1 MKQNSNVPAFLTKL
15 WTLVEDSDTNEFIC
29 WSQEGNSFLVL
40 DEQRFAKEILPKFF
54 KHNNMA
60 SFVRQL
66 NMYGFRKVMH
76 IDTGIVKQER
86 DGPVEFQHPFFKHG
100 QDDLLENIKRKV
112 SSARPEDSKIRQ
124 EDLSKIL
131 LSVQNIH
138 GKQESMDSRLATL
151 KRPLLMNS
159 NGKKPKFIHPIFD
172 EPVEHSK
179 GSVNG
184 LSGLKNSSDISDDVI
199 ICDVTD
205 EDTEIIDETSRT
217 LDQTDVEIV
226 EVNCLDDTTVEESTE
241 CREAVGVLRMECEET
256 PKSTGDAPLTSSA
269 LQINK
274 SPALS
279 LEDPVKM
286 MDSILNENGAISQN
300 INLLGKVELMD
311 YLDSI
316 DCSLEDFQAML
327 YGKQFVDSDVVE
339 ETGQSKENTD
349 QSTRGGKSDGSNTVS
364 AADKQLI
371 QYTTCPLLAFLD
383 GCTPLAP
390 ETEQSSSDL
399 NDTLLE
405 HTSGD
410 LLEPSLEPE
419 EPSHGAL
426 IHLEPLAQEEEPVR
440 SSLIRLEPLTEAEAS
455 EATLF
460 YLCELNP
467 EVPSS
472 ETSQLESKS
481 RLVRISG
488 ATRVHTYSAMQIQLD
503 EIFTHTEGHLLGGK
517 EKHEVE
523 KGVTVGDPILLIVNG
538 TVHIF
543 CILKVLGVAR
553 SILNQGRV
561 ITGQAALGSWLL
573 LTLIMMSE
581 QRRKNM
587 AIPKQT

>member
-112 SSARPEDSKIRQ
+112 SSARPEEKVIENEALWREVSDLRQ
-124 EDLSKIL
+124 KHTSQQQVIKKLIQFIITL
-131 LSVQNIH
+131 VQNNRVLSL
-138 GKQESMDSRLATL
+138 KR

-172 EPVEHSK
+172 DPVEHSK

-184 LSGLKNSSDISDDVI
+184 LSGLKNNSDISEDVI
-199 ICDVTD
+199 ICDVTE
-205 EDTEIIDETSRT
+205 EDTEITDDTSRI

-226 EVNCLDDTTVEESTE
+226 EVSCVDGTTLEESTE
-241 CREAVGVLRMECEET
+241 GREAAGILRSECEELS
-256 PKSTGDAPLTSSA
+256 KSTADIPLTSSV

-274 SPALS
+274 SPGLS

-327 YGKQFVDSDVVE
+327 YGKQFLDSDVVE
-339 ETGQSKENTD
+339 ETDHSKENIDLLT
-349 QSTRGGKSDGSNTVS
+349 TGGSDGSNT
-364 AADKQLI
+364 DKQLI

-390 ETEQSSSDL
+390 ESEHVSGDLSDV
-399 NDTLLE
+399 LLDRG
-405 HTSGD
+405 SGD
-410 LLEPSLEPE
+410 LLESSL

-426 IHLEPLAQEEEPVR
+426 IHLETEEEPFQ

-460 YLCELNP
+460 YMCELNP

-472 ETSQLESKS
+472 ETTQLE
-481 RLVRISG
+481 V
-488 ATRVHTYSAMQIQLD
+488 
-503 EIFTHTEGHLLGGK
+503 
-517 EKHEVE
+517 
-523 KGVTVGDPILLIVNG
+523 
-538 TVHIF
+538 
-543 CILKVLGVAR
+543 
-553 SILNQGRV
+553 
-561 ITGQAALGSWLL
+561 
-573 LTLIMMSE
+573 
-581 QRRKNM
+581 
-587 AIPKQT
+587 